1 MNILLSF
8 LQDNREAP
16 HPIPAYRFWS
26 YYVKNGIEEA
36 GMKWIEVPGVDW
48 AAGLVPD
55 EHDPALQQWKIQA
68 WEKTVN
74 YIKANRHQFDV
85 FLCYLYPKQIDTAA
99 IKQIRDL
106 GLPCINFY
114 CDHIRSYTKLP
125 SEFKVFDLMWVP
137 EYEAL
142 PMYRKAGIS
151 HINLPMPMWVAP
163 QYRNYPDKESG
174 IISFIGSKD
183 GLRASL
189 LANVIAKGLPIQIRG
204 NAWRDTVAGAA
215 PLNSASLSSKISNQ
229 FSLIRNKGIKKFI
242 AYHLKRYE
250 NNKQQIIPSENIFEK
265 PGFEEYI
272 HLTRESSI
280 TLGINRVPAFHTLY
294 KGLLTYSRLRDLEA
308 PMLGAC
314 YLTEYTEGLN
324 QLYHLGTEIETY
336 KNADELIDKCREL
349 SASENKRKELR
360 IKGQQKALSEHSI
373 PQSLQKIKQRLF

>member
-1 MNILLSF
+1 M
-8 LQDNREAP
+8 QDNLEAP

-26 YYVKNGIEEA
+26 YYVKNGIEES
-36 GMKWIEVPGVDW
+36 GMKWIEVPGVDL

-163 QYRNYPDKESG
+163 QYRNYP
-174 IISFIGSKD
+174 
-183 GLRASL
+183 
-189 LANVIAKGLPIQIRG
+189 
-204 NAWRDTVAGAA
+204 
-215 PLNSASLSSKISNQ
+215 
-229 FSLIRNKGIKKFI
+229 
-242 AYHLKRYE
+242 
-250 NNKQQIIPSENIFEK
+250 
-265 PGFEEYI
+265 
-272 HLTRESSI
+272 
-280 TLGINRVPAFHTLY
+280 
-294 KGLLTYSRLRDLEA
+294 
-308 PMLGAC
+308 
-314 YLTEYTEGLN
+314 
-324 QLYHLGTEIETY
+324 
-336 KNADELIDKCREL
+336 
-349 SASENKRKELR
+349 
-360 IKGQQKALSEHSI
+360 
-373 PQSLQKIKQRLF
+373 